1 MRRLPVL
8 GCLAVVPILL
18 LRLSS
23 PSDPLPLFPRLMLWA
38 WESPQDL
45 RFIKPGSAG
54 IAFLERT
61 VWLDEKNVR
70 SRPRLQPLRF
80 TPGVELMAVVR
91 LESAGHSL
99 PMRGDVVREI
109 MPAVK
114 ITRVHALQIDFDAR
128 RSERVWY
135 AAFLRELRQAIPA
148 ALPLTITALESW
160 CEEDGWIRGLPV
172 ADATPML
179 FRMGPE
185 DRRSPTDFPARVCR
199 SSIGVSTDELPARV
213 PLGRRVYFFH
223 PGPWTKQ
230 AYEAAMAQFWRW
242 QR

>member
-1 MRRLPVL
+1 MRGLTLL
-8 GCLAVVPILL
+8 GCLVAAMLL
-18 LRLSS
+18 PGLTRR
-23 PSDPLPLFPRLMLWA
+23 SDPLPAFPTLILWA

-114 ITRVHALQIDFDAR
+114 IA
-128 RSERVWY
+128 
-135 AAFLRELRQAIPA
+135 
-148 ALPLTITALESW
+148 
-160 CEEDGWIRGLPV
+160 G
-172 ADATPML
+172 
-179 FRMGPE
+179 
-185 DRRSPTDFPARVCR
+185 
-199 SSIGVSTDELPARV
+199 
-213 PLGRRVYFFH
+213 
-223 PGPWTKQ
+223 
-230 AYEAAMAQFWRW
+230 
-242 QR
+242 

>member
-23 PSDPLPLFPRLMLWA
+23 PSDPLRLFPRLMLWA

-80 TPGVELMAVVR
+80 TPGVELMAVAAGG
-91 LESAGHSL
+91 SAG
-99 PMRGDVVREI
+99 
-109 MPAVK
+109 
-114 ITRVHALQIDFDAR
+114 
-128 RSERVWY
+128 
-135 AAFLRELRQAIPA
+135 
-148 ALPLTITALESW
+148 
-160 CEEDGWIRGLPV
+160 
-172 ADATPML
+172 
-179 FRMGPE
+179 
-185 DRRSPTDFPARVCR
+185 RSPPM
-199 SSIGVSTDELPARV
+199 
-213 PLGRRVYFFH
+213 
-223 PGPWTKQ
+223 PGDRQGHAHSAPTRG
-230 AYEAAMAQFWRW
+230 EG
-242 QR
+242 